1 MSLNPEVRRGGNLPF
16 GMVASCWMCDPR
28 YSTNARTLYAILVTY
43 ADTQGR
49 TTAKGKPYRPELAAQ
64 MGVSVSTVD
73 RTLVEMEVAGMVVIE
88 ERVDPANPTH
98 NDSNVYHLQDYPLM
112 YAGNGEWKDPLG
124 RGVKA
129 ADVAKELIEKRRAEK
144 RAQGIARKGGVPK
157 GVNPKK
163 VREQRQSAEQG
174 EGEEG
179 SSSTHAAGSGS
190 THAATPAA
198 PVLRNV
204 YSPVQTPSRE
214 KDVLL
219 DGRRPS
225 SGSRD
230 LGPVENS
237 GSAASGKTSSSPNQH
252 DDTRGPARG
261 QKSGSKKEGRK
272 YTAAEWAQI
281 HAVRALLP
289 QAIREG
295 LPLASS
301 LSDAILKA
309 MAEGRT
315 VEQMGDRIMYRWV
328 NHGFADKLHTD
339 EQLRTPVGAAVAMV
353 RPLRRGDRFACPD
366 LRCENGASLDTGEAC
381 RLCAERIADWKAER
395 ARECGQK
402 RPTGANTPP
411 VGAGSSDAALPPQ
424 RAVQGAPA
432 VRTEQDWRALAAAE
446 EEARRK
452 TECDGRDGMCGNKL
466 VPGQMLCRRC
476 AEDAAEQ
483 HGLENAGVPAPF

>member
-144 RAQGIARKGGVPK
+144 RAQGIVRKGGVPK

-163 VREQRQSAEQG
+163 VREQRQSSER
-174 EGEEG
+174 EGGDEEG
-179 SSSTHAAGSGS
+179 GSTHAAGSGS

-204 YSPVQTPSRE
+204 YSPVQTPSPE
-214 KDVLL
+214 KDVLP
-219 DGRRPS
+219 DARRAS

-230 LGPVENS
+230 LGSVENS
-237 GSAASGKTSSSPNQH
+237 GFAASGKTSPSPNQH
-252 DDTRGPARG
+252 DDTRGQARG
-261 QKSGSKKEGRK
+261 QKNSSKKEGRK

-289 QAIREG
+289 QEIREG
-295 LPLASS
+295 LPLAPS

-309 MAEGRT
+309 MVEGRT

-339 EQLRTPVGAAVAMV
+339 EKLRTPVGAAVAMV

-381 RLCAERIADWKAER
+381 VKCEMRIADWKAEQ
-395 ARECGQK
+395 ARKYGQK
-402 RPTGANTPP
+402 PP
-411 VGAGSSDAALPPQ
+411 GGVNSGSTGAGSSDAALPPQ
-424 RAVQGAPA
+424 RGAQPSSEL
-432 VRTEQDWRALAAAE
+432 RTEQDWRALAAAE
-446 EEARRK
+446 EEARQQS
-452 TECDGRDGMCGNKL
+452 ECDGRDGMCGRL
-466 VPGQMLCRRC
+466 LAPGQTLCRDC
-476 AEDAAEQ
+476 AEEAAERRD
-483 HGLENAGVPAPF
+483 LENAGAPAPF

>member
-112 YAGNGEWKDPLG
+112 YAGNGEWKDPLS

-129 ADVAKELIEKRRAEK
+129 ADVAKELIERRRAEK
-144 RAQGIARKGGVPK
+144 RAKGIARKGGVPK

-174 EGEEG
+174 VDEEG
-179 SSSTHAAGSGS
+179 GGSTGAAGSGS

-214 KDVLL
+214 EDVLP

-225 SGSRD
+225 SGSRG
-230 LGPVENS
+230 LTPVENS
-237 GSAASGKTSSSPNQH
+237 GFAASGKTSSSPNQH
-252 DDTRGPARG
+252 DDTRRPARG
-261 QKSGSKKEGRK
+261 QKGGSKKEGRK
-272 YTAAEWAQI
+272 YTAAEWEQI
-281 HAVRALLP
+281 NAVRAFLP
-289 QAIREG
+289 PEVGDG
-295 LPLASS
+295 LPYGSS
-301 LSDAILKA
+301 MSDAILTA
-309 MAEGRT
+309 MGEGRT
-315 VEQMGDRIMYRWV
+315 AEQLRDRIWFRWA
-328 NHGFADKLHTD
+328 NHGFADIWAED
-339 EQLRTPVGAAVAMV
+339 GRFETPVGVAVALV

-366 LRCENGASLDTGEAC
+366 LRCENGADVDTKEPC
-381 RLCAERIADWKAER
+381 RLCAERLADWRAER
-395 ARECGQK
+395 ARKRGQTP
-402 RPTGANTPP
+402 RQSVSSAPAGTGSAE
-411 VGAGSSDAALPPQ
+411 AALPPQ
-424 RAVQGAPA
+424 RAAQDAPA
-432 VRTEQDWRALAAAE
+432 VQDGAAAE
-446 EEARRK
+446 LHNAVDVATEGLPWWEVEAARYEQ
-452 TECDGRDGMCGNKL
+452 TVAGR
-466 VPGQMLCRRC
+466 
-476 AEDAAEQ
+476 EQ
-483 HGLENAGVPAPF
+483 RNTHPASAPF

>member
-112 YAGNGEWKDPLG
+112 YAGNGEWKDPLS

-144 RAQGIARKGGVPK
+144 RAKGIARKGGVPK

-174 EGEEG
+174 VDEEG
-179 SSSTHAAGSGS
+179 GGSTHAAGSGS

-214 KDVLL
+214 KDVLP

-225 SGSRD
+225 SGSRG
-230 LGPVENS
+230 LTPVENS
-237 GSAASGKTSSSPNQH
+237 GFAASGKTSSSPAPN
-252 DDTRGPARG
+252 DDTRSPAG
-261 QKSGSKKEGRK
+261 SKTKSGSKKEGRK
-272 YTAAEWAQI
+272 YTAAEWARI
-281 HAVRALLP
+281 NAVRAFLP
-289 QAIREG
+289 PEVGDG
-295 LPLASS
+295 LPHGSS
-301 LSDAILKA
+301 LSDAILAA
-309 MAEGRT
+309 MGEGRT
-315 VEQMGDRIMYRWV
+315 VEQMRDRIWFRWT
-328 NHGFADKLHTD
+328 NHGFNDIWDQEKAF
-339 EQLRTPVGAAVAMV
+339 ESPVGVAVALV

-366 LRCENGASLDTGEAC
+366 LRCENGADVDTKEPC
-381 RLCAERIADWKAER
+381 VLCVERLADWRADR
-395 ARECGQK
+395 ARKHGQTP
-402 RPTGANTPP
+402 RQGANSAP
-411 VGAGSSDAALPPQ
+411 VGTGSTEATLPPQ
-424 RAVQGAPA
+424 RAVQDRPA
-432 VRTEQDWRALAAAE
+432 VRDDAAAE
-446 EEARRK
+446 P
-452 TECDGRDGMCGNKL
+452 D
-466 VPGQMLCRRC
+466 
-476 AEDAAEQ
+476 DAAGIATEGLPWWEVEAARYEQ
-483 HGLENAGVPAPF
+483 TLAGRGQRDAQPIPAPF

>member
-88 ERVDPANPTH
+88 ERVDPANPTQ

-112 YAGNGEWKDPLG
+112 YAGNGEWKDPLD

-163 VREQRQSAEQG
+163 VREQRQPAEQR
-174 EGEEG
+174 ENEEG
-179 SSSTHAAGSGS
+179 GGSTHAAGSGS

-204 YSPVQTPSRE
+204 YSPVQTPSQE
-214 KDVLL
+214 KDVLP
-219 DGRRPS
+219 DARRAS
-225 SGSRD
+225 AGSKG

-237 GSAASGKTSSSPNQH
+237 GSAASGKTSPSPNQH
-252 DDTRGPARG
+252 DNARGPAQG
-261 QKSGSKKEGRK
+261 QKSSKKEGRK
-272 YTAAEWAQI
+272 YTSAEWGQI

-289 QAIREG
+289 LKIREG

-301 LSDAILKA
+301 LSDMILTA

-339 EQLRTPVGAAVAMV
+339 EKLRTPVGAAVAMV

-366 LRCENGASLDTGEAC
+366 LRCENGASLDTGEVC
-381 RLCAERIADWKAER
+381 VKCEMRIADWKAEQ
-395 ARECGQK
+395 ARKHGQK
-402 RPTGANTPP
+402 RSEAPNATS
-411 VGAGSSDAALPPQ
+411 AGSGSPDTALPPQ
-424 RAVQGAPA
+424 RAAQPSPAP
-432 VRTEQDWRALAAAE
+432 RTEQDWRAQAAAE
-446 EEARRK
+446 EAARRK
-452 TECDGRDGMCGNKL
+452 TECDGRDGTCGRL
-466 VPGQMLCRRC
+466 LAPGQTLCRDC
-476 AEDAAEQ
+476 TEDAVEQ
-483 HGLENAGVPAPF
+483 RALENAGAPAPF